1 MEAVYYTIAAI
12 VLYLVADRVIDMA
25 ERRAGRR
32 CEDRSIYFFVLLS
45 ALAVG
50 SFYVIRTLIA

>member
-25 ERRAGRR
+25 ERMAGRR
-32 CEDRSIYFFVLLS
+32 FEYRSVYFFVLLS
-45 ALAVG
+45 VLAVG